1 MYAACEAENH
11 HPARGPDVC
20 PPLTRSLFF
29 PKGWTR
35 PSAAL
40 NASAWPV
47 PCARPV
53 LGPLL
58 STLSSLLQLSG
69 PSFAGLRSSQVFLG
83 SPHLSEPRP
92 LSSAPLLA
100 HGCHTSPPNSKGHAS
115 SPHTSPKAPAHLLRT
130 FTPQC
135 KGRVTAACARRL
147 VPRVFCLAQAA

>member
-1 MYAACEAENH
+1 MEMYTACEAENH

-29 PKGWTR
+29 PEEWTR

-58 STLSSLLQLSG
+58 STLPSLLQLSG
-69 PSFAGLRSSQVFLG
+69 PSFTGLRSSQVFLG
-83 SPHLSEPRP
+83 SPHSSQPRP
-92 LSSAPLLA
+92 LSSASLLA
-100 HGCHTSPPNSKGHAS
+100 HGCHTSPPNPKGHES
-115 SPHTSPKAPAHLLRT
+115 SPHTSPKAPAHLLST
-130 FTPQC
+130 FTPHC
-135 KGRVTAACARRL
+135 KGGVTAARAQRL
-147 VPRVFCLAQAA
+147 APCVSA